1 MDLDIGGLWSW
12 TLPLWGLFVLVF
24 FLGGVITS
32 PVSISSL
39 SAGAS
44 APATHVGGGY
54 RGRSNK

>member
-39 SAGAS
+39 AS
-44 APATHVGGGY
+44 APAAHVGGGY